1 MEFKKEVK
9 IPKDRVGVLIGKGG
23 SVKTQIEEKTNTKI
37 KITNDGYVTVEG
49 EDSFK
54 ILKAMN
60 TIKAI
65 GRGFDPQTAFKL
77 LKDEYVLDIIDITDY
92 AKTKNS
98 LIRLRGRVI
107 GTKGKAKRTIQELT
121 ETDIVIY
128 GKTVG
133 IIGLPEN
140 VALAREAVIRLLE
153 GAMHS
158 TVYHFLEKERKKMK
172 IDRLINMWRE
182 AE

>member
-1 MEFKKEVK
+1 MEFKKEIK
-9 IPKDRVGVLIGKGG
+9 IPKERVAVLIGKDGN
-23 SVKTQIEEKTNTKI
+23 VKKYIEEKTNTKI

-49 EDSFK
+49 EDSFE

-60 TIKAI
+60 VIKAI
-65 GRGFDPQTAFKL
+65 GRGFNPQTAFRL
-77 LKDEYVLDIIDITDY
+77 LKDEYVFDIIDITDY
-92 AKTKNS
+92 ARTKNA

-133 IIGLPEN
+133 IIGFPEN
-140 VALAREAVIRLLE
+140 VALAREAIIKLLE

-158 TVYHFLEKERKKMK
+158 TVYHFLERERKKMK
-172 IDRLINMWRE
+172 IDKLVNMWRE

>member
-9 IPKDRVGVLIGKGG
+9 IPKDRVGVLIGKDG
-23 SVKTQIEEKTNTKI
+23 SVKKHIEEKTNTKI

-49 EDSFK
+49 EDSFQ

-98 LIRLRGRVI
+98 LVRLRGRVI

-121 ETDIVIY
+121 ETDVVIY

>member
-1 MEFKKEVK
+1 MEFRKEVK
-9 IPKDRVGVLIGKGG
+9 IPKDRVGVLIGKNGET
-23 SVKTQIEEKTNTKI
+23 KKQIESKTGTKI
-37 KITNDGYVTVEG
+37 KVTNDGYVTIDG
-49 EDSFK
+49 EDSFN

-60 TIKAI
+60 VVKAI
-65 GRGFDPQTAFKL
+65 GRGFNPQTALKL
-77 LKDEYVLDIIDITDY
+77 IKDDYTLDIIEITDY

-107 GTKGKAKRTIQELT
+107 GTNGKAKKTIQELT
-121 ETDIVIY
+121 ETDIIIH

-140 VALAREAVIRLLE
+140 VSLAREAIIKLLE

-158 TVYHFLEKERKKMK
+158 TVYHMLERERKKMK
-172 IDRLINMWRE
+172 IDKLVNMWRE
-182 AE
+182 VE

>member
-9 IPKDRVGVLIGKGG
+9 IPKDRVGVLIGKDG
-23 SVKTQIEEKTNTKI
+23 SVKKYIEEKTNTKI

-49 EDSFK
+49 EDSFQ

-60 TIKAI
+60 AIKAI

-121 ETDIVIY
+121 ETDVVIY